1 VNINKKE
8 YKMGHADNGWK
19 AYVEL
24 REGYFQYVTIPGAD
38 SAQTAMIQAK
48 AQYGDTKV
56 RGVAPK

>member
-1 VNINKKE
+1 
-8 YKMGHADNGWK
+8 MGHADNGWK

-38 SAQTAMIQAK
+38 SAQTAMIQAR